1 MPLNKQSS
9 DVQNARIYE
18 DPCDYGILKRFEDA
32 VEVLSTE
39 TGSLNRRLCRAYFD
53 CGIIHLSSNNF
64 DDKFIQDKL
73 SMIEQAIEKG
83 TEDIRKAKLPSYY
96 YREVR
101 TLKLHWKKSSEMANC
116 IFQIYKY
123 LTNLGASK
131 GLID

>member
-39 TGSLNRRLCRAYFD
+39 TGSLNRRLCCAYFD

-64 DDKFIQDKL
+64 NDKFIQDKL
-73 SMIEQAIEKG
+73 SMIEHAIEKG
-83 TEDIRKAKLPSYY
+83 TEDIRKAKMPSDYY
-96 YREVR
+96 QEVR

-123 LTNLGASK
+123 LTNLRASK
-131 GLID
+131 GFID